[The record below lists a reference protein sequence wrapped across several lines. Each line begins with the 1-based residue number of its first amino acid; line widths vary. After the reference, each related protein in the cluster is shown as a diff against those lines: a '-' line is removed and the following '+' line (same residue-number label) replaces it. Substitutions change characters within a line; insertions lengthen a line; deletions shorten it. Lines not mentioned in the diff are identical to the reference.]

1 MLKRFNSLPYF
12 WLVCDIGCC
21 YNSVGRVIMVKFLQK
36 MCSPSYNRNL
46 VVLANIMLVKG
57 FAYSRGCSDDDNVHN
72 IREVDF

>member
-1 MLKRFNSLPYF
+1 
-12 WLVCDIGCC
+12 
-21 YNSVGRVIMVKFLQK
+21 MVKFLQK